1 MDSAPQEQNPDQF
14 VRYEVKDA
22 VAWIWL
28 ARPQY
33 SNAQNYRMLNE
44 LDGCFRRAVEDDAVR
59 AIVLGGEGKH
69 FSAGHDLGTPDK
81 DKHLPRE
88 RIHLWPDH
96 LTRGGAEAQYALE
109 QDAYLGLCRRWQEV
123 PKPTVAM
130 VQGAC
135 IAGGVMLAMM
145 CDMIVASDD
154 AYFQDPVLRM
164 GVPGVEYTPHL
175 FDLPPRIAREFLML
189 GQRLTAQRAYDFGVI
204 NRVVPRADL
213 EAQTA
218 AIAADLAKQPAFG
231 MVLAKQA
238 MNFIENIRGKRTSMD
253 ALFHIHHLAHA
264 HNQLVTGN
272 LVGGM
277 DAKAMSSANKAAAG
291 EGGKA

>member
-1 MDSAPQEQNPDQF
+1 
-14 VRYEVKDA
+14 
-22 VAWIWL
+22 
-28 ARPQY
+28 
-33 SNAQNYRMLNE
+33 
-44 LDGCFRRAVEDDAVR
+44 VEDDEVK
-59 AIVLGGEGKH
+59 AIVLGGEVKH
-69 FSAGHDLGTPDK
+69 GSAGHDLGTPDK
-81 DKHLPRE
+81 DQHLE
-88 RIHLWPDH
+88 RTRVHLWPNH
-96 LTRGGAEAQYALE
+96 LTRGGAEAQYVLE

-123 PKPTVAM
+123 PKPTIAM

-145 CDMIVASDD
+145 CDMIIASDD

-213 EAQTA
+213 ATETA
-218 AIAADLAKQPAFG
+218 AVAADLVKQPAFG
-231 MVLAKQA
+231 MILAKQA

-264 HNQLVTGN
+264 HNQVVTGN
-272 LVGGM
+272 LVAGM

-291 EGGKA
+291 DAEKA